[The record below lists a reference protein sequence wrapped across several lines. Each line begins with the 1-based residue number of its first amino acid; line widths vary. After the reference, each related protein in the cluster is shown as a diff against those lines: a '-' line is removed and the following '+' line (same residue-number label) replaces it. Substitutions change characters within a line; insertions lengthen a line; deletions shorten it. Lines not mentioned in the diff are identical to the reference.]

1 MLAQS
6 RSKNIRGITL
16 VEIIVAS
23 VILSMLVYF
32 VYLLF
37 SSFSRTQEVGHWSFN
52 TTNRM
57 RNGLTLLRTEIGRA
71 SMPEVVTQKGSE
83 PFDTGNGDQ
92 ERFLY
97 VPADMPFSTDNVSG
111 EQLILQ
117 FYMCRLGREG
127 MPGQTAITPEI
138 LMGKVTINEGKLL
151 YQRSILSQP
160 ADYPDKIPAISQVIA
175 EDISKVELSTREIDP
190 AAGELSVKNRNFL
203 VITVTANHPRYTNTT
218 VVESI
223 DAPFEVEV
231 RRGGFP

>member
-6 RSKNIRGITL
+6 MRKDIRGFTL
-16 VEIIVAS
+16 VEVIVAS
-23 VILSMLVYF
+23 VVLSMLVYF

-57 RNGLTLLRTEIGRA
+57 RNGLTLLRTEIGR
-71 SMPEVVTQKGSE
+71 SSKPEVVTQKGSE
-83 PFDTGNGDQ
+83 PFDTGNGDK

-97 VPADMPFSTDNVSG
+97 VPADMPFSTENVSG

-127 MPGQTAITPEI
+127 MPGQTAIAPEI
-138 LMGKVTINEGKLL
+138 MIGKLIINDRKLL
-151 YQRSILSQP
+151 YRRTILSQP
-160 ADYPDKIPAISQVIA
+160 ADYPDKIPEMSQVIA
-175 EDISKVELSTREIDP
+175 EDISRVELSTREIDP
-190 AAGELSVKNRNFL
+190 AVGELSVKNRNFL
-203 VITVTANHPRYTNTT
+203 VITIASKHPRYTNTT